1 MITKQVIK
9 TSIEELKEVSKTDF
23 FVVDGQGLL
32 MAATSKETPNTEAMI
47 EFFSSKAD
55 SQIIGDVTL
64 FKIKDEDEPV
74 FVLAAKGNPA
84 DTYIYGKICTNEL
97 THLFPEKSP

>member
-47 EFFSSKAD
+47 CLRSKTKTNRFSCL
-55 SQIIGDVTL
+55 QQREIPQTL
-64 FKIKDEDEPV
+64 IF
-74 FVLAAKGNPA
+74 
-84 DTYIYGKICTNEL
+84 T
-97 THLFPEKSP
+97 EKSVPTN

>member
-47 EFFSSKAD
+47 EFSTSPTSLVSVDMRTSGKGKSS
-55 SQIIGDVTL
+55 
-64 FKIKDEDEPV
+64 
-74 FVLAAKGNPA
+74 AAS
-84 DTYIYGKICTNEL
+84 D
-97 THLFPEKSP
+97 